1 MTATT
6 DISGLDVLRALSEG
20 VVEMPPAAVLLGW
33 KALDLQPGHA
43 RVQYAA
49 RPDFC
54 NPHGAIQG
62 GFLDAMLDDA
72 MGPALFT
79 TLPAD
84 QFAPTIEMKVNFVRP
99 ARPGPIIAEGR
110 SSTRRARLPSSKACS
125 RPSTE
130 SSSRRLLPRLASST
144 PAQARMDIPGKVA
157 LVTGAGYGIGRGIA
171 RQLAVAGAQVVVN
184 DVHAEHGRETAS
196 MIESAGGKAAFV
208 HADVTRDDEIQRMVA
223 FAEENFGGLDV
234 L

>member
-6 DISGLDVLRALSEG
+6 DISGLDVLRAVSEG

-33 KALDLQPGHA
+33 KALDLQPGRA
-43 RVQYAA
+43 RVQYTA

-62 GFLDAMLDDA
+62 GFLAAMLDDA

-99 ARPGPIIAEGR
+99 ARPGPIIAEGTLVHKT
-110 SSTRRARLPSSKACS
+110 SSIAFLEGKLTTIDGDLIATATATARIFDPGASANGHS
-125 RPSTE
+125 R
-130 SSSRRLLPRLASST
+130 
-144 PAQARMDIPGKVA
+144 
-157 LVTGAGYGIGRGIA
+157 
-171 RQLAVAGAQVVVN
+171 
-184 DVHAEHGRETAS
+184 
-196 MIESAGGKAAFV
+196 
-208 HADVTRDDEIQRMVA
+208 
-223 FAEENFGGLDV
+223 
-234 L
+234 